1 MIVTSQRMSNLSSA
15 FDPCPEGG
23 TAAVMPHSEKLGD
36 LTPKSRPSDWVPC
49 MQAMG
54 TIFVVFGIT
63 PSWIEP
69 TNSQSQGGRPT
80 IRPLTNGDLC
90 LVLISVQQG
99 RGASSGGHG
108 GELLKAIFF
117 ASAACCFSHRTHIY
131 LTAFPTIHSLYFLQ
145 KRGPWG
151 ATQVLQGE
159 QRILT
164 FIKMKVMTSTPVK
177 WEGKKVSSEFASLK
191 QLGARLFC
199 WSSCRRHQQ
208 WPKPRGV
215 KRKKKLF
222 LFFSFWSLAQHKT
235 SAEYSPCCACL
246 YQVCVSVRA
255 CQWVSCTLGQL
266 AAADCN
272 HLLHAPA
279 ANKT

>member
-15 FDPCPEGG
+15 FDPCPEGR

-36 LTPKSRPSDWVPC
+36 LNPKSRPSYWVPC

-54 TIFVVFGIT
+54 TIGMT

-69 TNSQSQGGRPT
+69 TNSQSQGGHPT

-90 LVLISVQQG
+90 RVLISVRQG
-99 RGASSGGHG
+99 RGASSGGHR

-131 LTAFPTIHSLYFLQ
+131 LTAFPKIHSLYFFLQ
-145 KRGPWG
+145 KRGPWR

-191 QLGARLFC
+191 QLGAALFC
-199 WSSCRRHQQ
+199 WSHLQEA
-208 WPKPRGV
+208 PTVTKT
-215 KRKKKLF
+215 KRSETGKKSF
-222 LFFSFWSLAQHKT
+222 SFFFSFWSLAQHKT
-235 SAEYSPCCACL
+235 SAESSPCCACL

>member
-1 MIVTSQRMSNLSSA
+1 MSNLSSA

-36 LTPKSRPSDWVPC
+36 LTPKSYWVPC

-54 TIFVVFGIT
+54 TIGMT

-69 TNSQSQGGRPT
+69 TNSQSQGGHPT
-80 IRPLTNGDLC
+80 IRPLTNGDLR

-99 RGASSGGHG
+99 RGGSSGGHG

-131 LTAFPTIHSLYFLQ
+131 LTAFPTIHSLYFFLQ
-145 KRGPWG
+145 KRGPWR

-177 WEGKKVSSEFASLK
+177 WEGKKASSEFASLK
-191 QLGARLFC
+191 HLGAGLFC
-199 WSSCRRHQQ
+199 WSRLQEA
-208 WPKPRGV
+208 PTVTKT
-215 KRKKKLF
+215 KRSETEKKS
-222 LFFSFWSLAQHKT
+222 FSFFFFLVIGSTQNICWVFPLL
-235 SAEYSPCCACL
+235 CL
-246 YQVCVSVRA
+246 FVPSVCECSRVSV
-255 CQWVSCTLGQL
+255 SQL
-266 AAADCN
+266 HSRPVGRSWLQPPSARTCRQ
-272 HLLHAPA
+272 
-279 ANKT
+279 